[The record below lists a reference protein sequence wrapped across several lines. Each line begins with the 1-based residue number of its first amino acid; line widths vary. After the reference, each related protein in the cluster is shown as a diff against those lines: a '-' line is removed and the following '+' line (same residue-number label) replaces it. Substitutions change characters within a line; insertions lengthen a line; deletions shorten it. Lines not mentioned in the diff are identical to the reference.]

1 MSSFIIS
8 LLYLTISMST
18 PYILACMGGLFV
30 QQTGVFNIALESMM
44 TFGAFGSIV
53 FLIIFNGNLF
63 LAYLMGILLSV
74 LMAMLLALF
83 GVKLKGNTTLIGL
96 ALNMVAS
103 AVPPFLM
110 QTYFGSRGTLIAT
123 EFAEP
128 QDFLIDVPILRDI
141 PVLSEVFNEQTP
153 LTYFSFLSILICVIV
168 LYKTKFGVYVRVTGE
183 NQEAAEAIG
192 IKVDNYRYIALIV
205 SGITCGLAGINLS
218 VELLGMYNIGLVA
231 GRGFICL
238 AAITCGRK
246 YPLRTAA
253 FALLFGFAK
262 ALQIK
267 IATFIDPTVAS
278 LVGVIPFVTILIVL
292 FIAEINQTRKNTIR
306 IFQDN

>member
-1 MSSFIIS
+1 MSSFVQS

-44 TFGAFGSIV
+44 TFGAFGAIV
-53 FLIIFNGNLF
+53 FVILFNGNLP
-63 LAYLMGILLSV
+63 LAYLMGILLSIV
-74 LMAMLLALF
+74 MAMLLAFF

-96 ALNMVAS
+96 ALNMVAA

-123 EFAEP
+123 DFIEP
-128 QDFLIDVPILRDI
+128 RDFLMDVPVLKNIPILSDI
-141 PVLSEVFNEQTP
+141 LNAQTP
-153 LTYFSFLSILICVIV
+153 LTYFSFLSILICVVV
-168 LYKTKFGVYVRVTGE
+168 LYKTRFGVYVRVTGE

-192 IKVDNYRYIALIV
+192 IKVDNYRYIALAV
-205 SGITCGLAGINLS
+205 SGFTCGLAGINLS

-246 YPLRTAA
+246 HPLKTAA
-253 FALLFGFAK
+253 FALLFGFAR
-262 ALQIK
+262 AFQIK
-267 IATFIDPTVAS
+267 IATFMDPTIAS
-278 LVGVIPFVTILIVL
+278 LVGVIPFVTILFVL
-292 FIAEINQTRKNTIR
+292 FATEVKQTRKNTIR